1 MSASEEKGAK
11 NQLADKI
18 EEVLGFDLRSL
29 ALFRIGLA
37 LVVLTDLIIRFGDL
51 TAHYSDAGVLPR
63 TVLDRILPSPWHWSF
78 LSISG
83 HPFVQGLI
91 FLLAIFF
98 VLGMLVGYRTRLATI
113 ATWAMIISIHNR
125 NPALIFAAD
134 DVLRALLFW
143 AMFLPL
149 GACYSIDSALNSSP
163 DPLPKRVVSGATFA
177 FMVQICFIYI
187 WSAAYKTKSE
197 LWFPDG
203 DAVYY
208 ALSFDQY
215 GTAFGQWLLSLP
227 VELLRL
233 LTLSALWFEWL
244 GPLMIFIPFYN
255 SFFRCVAVVCFILL
269 HISFGLCF
277 ELGIFPFLSISSW
290 LVFIP
295 TNIWDALAKKLY
307 TPQRAGLRINY
318 DADCGFCKKVV
329 HFLRTFLILPKTPLL
344 VAQDDASIYADM
356 QEKNSWVV
364 VDWQENRHYKW
375 EAIAYVCSLSPVFWF
390 LAPILKW
397 RPLMAIG
404 SKFYETIASNR
415 RTAGMFTRPFKFRP
429 LEIRSSLWLN
439 IVTLFLLI
447 YTSLWNLKSFVGQ
460 TVARRTEPKNDWVSA
475 TDKFF
480 KRRTIQQLDILS
492 RVTRL
497 DQSWS
502 IFAPAPPRDD
512 GWHVIEGKL
521 KDGTTID
528 VLKGGGSVSWEK
540 PTIGQRN
547 ALYRNMQ
554 WRTYFINLNRGIGK
568 ALYPFYGAY
577 LCRNWNT
584 THKNSQQLKRMDIYF
599 MSERTVPPGETQT
612 VEKTLPWQQS
622 CSDPSNSK

>member
-1 MSASEEKGAK
+1 MAASQERSKSRLAAK
-11 NQLADKI
+11 V

-29 ALFRIGLA
+29 ALFRIGLS
-37 LVVLTDLIIRFGDL
+37 LVILADLIIRFGDL

-63 TVLDRILPSPWHWSF
+63 AALEQILVSPWHWSF
-78 LSISG
+78 LSITG
-83 HPFVQGLI
+83 QPFIQGII
-91 FLLAIFF
+91 FILAIF
-98 VLGMLVGYRTRLATI
+98 VALGMLVGYRTRLAAI

-149 GACYSIDSALNSSP
+149 GACYSIDSALNTSSQ
-163 DPLPKRVVSGATFA
+163 PLPKRIVSGATFA
-177 FMVQICFIYI
+177 FMVQICFIYM

-197 LWFPDG
+197 LWWPDG

-215 GTAFGQWLLSLP
+215 GTTFGQWLLSLP
-227 VELLRL
+227 VGFLKL

-244 GPLMIFIPFYN
+244 GPLLIFIPFYN
-255 SFFRCVAVVCFILL
+255 SVFRCVAIVSFILL
-269 HISFGLCF
+269 HFTFGLSF

-290 LVFIP
+290 LIFIP
-295 TNIWDALAKKLY
+295 TNVWDRLAKKID
-307 TPQRAGLRINY
+307 TPQRSGLIINY

-329 HFLRTFLILPKTPLL
+329 HFLRTFLILPGTPLL
-344 VAQDDASIYADM
+344 LAQDDPSIYADM

-375 EAIAYVCSLSPVFWF
+375 EAIAYVCSLSPIFWF
-390 LAPILKW
+390 LAPILRWK
-397 RPLMAIG
+397 PLMAIG
-404 SKFYETIASNR
+404 TKFYETIASNR
-415 RTAGMFTRPFKFRP
+415 KTAGILTKWFKFRP
-429 LEIRSSLWLN
+429 LEVRSSLILN

-447 YTSLWNLKSFVGQ
+447 YTSLWNLKSFVEQ
-460 TVARRTEPKNDWVSA
+460 TVARRKEQPNDWISV
-475 TDKFF
+475 THKLFNR
-480 KRRTIQQLDILS
+480 KTVQKLDILS

-512 GWHVIEGKL
+512 GWHVISGKL
-521 KDGTTID
+521 KDGTEID
-528 VLKGGGSVSWEK
+528 VLKGSDSVSWEK
-540 PTIGQRN
+540 PTIKQRN
-547 ALYRNMQ
+547 KLYKNMQ

-568 ALYPFYGAY
+568 ALYPFYGPY
-577 LCRNWNT
+577 LCRDWNAK
-584 THKNSQQLKRMDIYF
+584 HKDSPKLESIDVYF
-599 MSERTVPPGETQT
+599 MDERTVLPGETQK
-612 VEKTLPWQQS
+612 VEKTNPWQQS
-622 CSDPSNSK
+622 CDKNTNQK

>member
-1 MSASEEKGAK
+1 MTASEERRTKSR
-11 NQLADKI
+11 LAAKI

-37 LVVLTDLIIRFGDL
+37 LVVLTDLFIRFGNL
-51 TAHYSDAGVLPR
+51 TAHYSDVGVLPR
-63 TVLDRILPSPWHWSF
+63 AALSQLPNSSPWYWSL

-83 HPFVQGLI
+83 QPFIQGFI
-91 FLLAIFF
+91 FLLAIFV

-149 GACYSIDSALNSSP
+149 GACYSIDSALNTNP

-177 FMVQICFIYI
+177 FMVQVCFIYM

-197 LWFPDG
+197 LWWPDG

-227 VELLRL
+227 VELLKL
-233 LTLSALWFEWL
+233 MTLSALWFEWL
-244 GPLMIFIPFYN
+244 GPLLIFIPFYN
-255 SFFRCVAVVCFILL
+255 SFFRCVAVGSFILL
-269 HISFGLCF
+269 HVSFGLCF

-295 TNIWDALAKKLY
+295 SKIWDSLAKRVY
-307 TPQRAGLRINY
+307 TTQRSQLVINY

-329 HFLRTFLILPKTPLL
+329 YFLRTFLILPGTPILKC
-344 VAQDDASIYADM
+344 QDDASIYADM

-364 VDWQENRHYKW
+364 VDWQGDRHYKW
-375 EAIAYVCSLSPVFWF
+375 EAVTYVLSLSPLLGF
-390 LAPILKW
+390 LALPLRW
-397 RPLMAIG
+397 GPLMTVG
-404 SKFYETIASNR
+404 TKFYEIIATNR
-415 RTAGMFTRPFKFRP
+415 RAAGIFTKLFKFRP
-429 LEIRSSLWLN
+429 LEVRSSLWLN
-439 IVTLFLLI
+439 IVTLLLLI
-447 YTSLWNLKSFVGQ
+447 YTTLWNLKSFVGQ
-460 TVARRTEPKNDWVSA
+460 TVERREQPKNDWIST
-475 TDKFF
+475 TDKLF
-480 KRRTIQQLDILS
+480 KRRTIQQIDILS

-512 GWHVIEGKL
+512 GWHVIVGKL
-521 KDGTTID
+521 KDGTEID
-528 VLKGGGSVSWEK
+528 VLNGGSVNWEK
-540 PTIGQRN
+540 PTIEQRN
-547 ALYRNMQ
+547 ALYKNMQ

-568 ALYPFYGAY
+568 ALYPLYGAY
-577 LCRNWNT
+577 LCRNWNA
-584 THKNSQQLKRMDIYF
+584 THPDSQQLESINIHF
-599 MSERTVPPGETQT
+599 IHERTVPPGEPQT
-612 VEKTLPWQQS
+612 TEKILPWQQS
-622 CSDPSNSK
+622 CSE